1 MIRCLF
7 GVWSVWTLHPPL
19 MAARQ
24 ILGPPT
30 CENSFRFSTT
40 LRPFQEDLAELAELF
55 AEFDGSLE
63 GEDPVL
69 FFFVF

>member
-1 MIRCLF
+1 
-7 GVWSVWTLHPPL
+7 